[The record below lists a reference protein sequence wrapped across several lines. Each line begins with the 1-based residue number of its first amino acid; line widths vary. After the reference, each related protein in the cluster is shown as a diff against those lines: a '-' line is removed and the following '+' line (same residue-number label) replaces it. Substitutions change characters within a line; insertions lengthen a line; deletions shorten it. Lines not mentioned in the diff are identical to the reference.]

1 MINETWNETNAS
13 LRIHWTIAR
22 TKGLLIEATW
32 DILYSRFWFIHPVP
46 ANQVSHIKRVGGRV
60 TIGSGAIT
68 HMQVVVNCETL
79 QIVCQFCGGAALL
92 DAGDVVAAVSE
103 HIVASDCVRRSVYQL
118 SATVVFVAVCMN
130 VVKSVKYV
138 R

>member
-1 MINETWNETNAS
+1 M
-13 LRIHWTIAR
+13 
-22 TKGLLIEATW
+22 
-32 DILYSRFWFIHPVP
+32 
-46 ANQVSHIKRVGGRV
+46 VGGRV
-60 TIGSGAIT
+60 TIGSGAIA

-103 HIVASDCVRRSVYQL
+103 HIVSSDCVRRSVYQL

-130 VVKSVKYV
+130 VVKSVEFYCNSSLVQTCTKLFSIYNLKFGGLSPQAIV
-138 R
+138 TLRLCSLSFVIQF